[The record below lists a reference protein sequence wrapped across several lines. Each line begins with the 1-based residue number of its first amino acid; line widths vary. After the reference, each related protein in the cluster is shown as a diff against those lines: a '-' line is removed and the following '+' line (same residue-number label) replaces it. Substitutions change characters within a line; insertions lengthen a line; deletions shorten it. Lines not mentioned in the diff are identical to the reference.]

1 MKCVYFSTT
10 DITNQRRISLSP
22 ALMKNLELQV
32 GDSLELFMDAETH
45 EIVLCKAGTG
55 AVKRKKRA
63 SSRR

>member
-1 MKCVYFSTT
+1 MKRVYFSTT

-45 EIVLCKAGTG
+45 EIVLSKAGTG
-55 AVKRKKRA
+55 TMKHKKRA